1 MKQLVRWMA
10 PLFVCVAMSSQALA
24 NCDNMNGLPL
34 NGATVTPNENETV
47 TLTWSAQVAAAE
59 YDVYFGPV
67 GSGCTAAPHATVQA
81 PDTEWSPPANEITPG
96 TTYEWKVIA
105 KSPTLDSCGTP
116 PTTGCLT
123 FTTAACPLA
132 PTLLSPAN
140 NSVEEFGPITF
151 QWDDVDGATSYELFV
166 GLDGDPL
173 SSKGSTTATFKA
185 GGIDPGR
192 TVEWKVV
199 ANAPSC
205 AGVASAHH
213 FFTTSC
219 PTTPASQ
226 VSPASGATFGTGQN
240 INFSWTHV
248 PGAAGY
254 DVELSSD
261 GGDSWQP
268 IAENLEDNFL
278 TSDAPGPGSY
288 LWTVRANFNGD
299 CDPLYAPARPFFV
312 GEDCSGN
319 AAPELISPAANATV
333 QEPVTFQWSAVAG
346 AEEYHLF
353 VQHADDETPRLLA
366 TTTDIE
372 ATITGLDPGVNTWGV
387 RASFAS
393 CAPLASALRVLNVE
407 GSDDDCPREPAKA
420 TLISPANGATN
431 LASPVTFKWN
441 AVPQALGYRVF
452 ASFDNGTPIPLGSTT
467 ATELSADVPAGTGY
481 WQVQTFFGE
490 ECPTTLSERRN
501 LTVTSGAT
509 CSGAAPQLIS
519 PANGATNVASPV
531 LFTFT
536 EIPDSVTYRLFVAAG
551 DDEFSFYGETTETSL
566 ERFVPA
572 GPVKWFVV
580 AKFAAC
586 PDARS
591 ATASFVAAGRNECPQ
606 SLIGLL
612 LPAQNAT
619 TTSPVQM
626 AWSPVPN
633 AQFYRVWISVD
644 GAAPVA
650 ILRTSATEAEVRLP
664 AGSIRWY
671 VDATR
676 ENCEAVVSPQGQFTV
691 TEGANCANNTAPVLT
706 SPVGTREN
714 PANATSP
721 ITLSWNAVPNA
732 IGYRIWLS
740 RNLVSFEDVTFTKET
755 SVTFPIEPGLYAW
768 YVQAFFEGCAPRS
781 SSTAFFRVADTD
793 ACSTQTPTIVSP
805 AQVSVNTSS
814 VTLIWSAVE
823 GAMKYRVFAAIDD
836 SEPQLVGVTD
846 ETQLTRTL
854 PPGVIHWRVEAV
866 FEKCPSTFS
875 SRVTFTIQ
883 QSQNCSDDVAE
894 LVSPPNGAT
903 NVTSPVDFI
912 WSPVSGAIKY
922 VLVARVNDGAPT
934 PLASTADT
942 SVTHEMPPGVIHWRV
957 VTFFA
962 GCDPVESDEFRFTI
976 ARSQECDN
984 RRPMLILPADDN
996 RALPSPVQ
1004 FQWAA
1009 VPNATSYLL
1018 WARKGEEDPSIIA
1031 STTEPAAEVDLA
1043 RGRYEYFVEARFD
1056 ECDPTRSGRGEF
1068 VVTAA
1073 VPCGTPLR
1081 PEAQVVG
1088 QALSNTK
1095 YRLRWTPLPNV
1106 ELYEVQESTSLDF
1119 ANAITS
1125 TTKVPVM
1132 QFVHEVNGASVQY
1145 SYRVRG
1151 VSDCGNGDRGPY
1163 SDPVGVFITAPR
1175 TSNASA
1181 EIGSDDVIVQT
1192 VTLPGATEPTPFT
1205 ATSDKPWITIT
1216 PSSGNLTADETIL
1229 TVTANPRFL
1238 ALGTN
1243 TGTIEVVYG
1252 SAAKGPQT
1260 EAGSTLKIPIS
1271 ISLVTPV
1278 VPTGKGT
1285 PPPDSLI
1292 FPIVGHASGANNS
1305 LFESDIRVT
1314 NLTAETARYD
1324 LHFTPS
1330 YTDGTQTGSSS
1341 SIEIP
1346 PNGTMAID
1354 DIVATLFGSGNA
1366 SVTGTLEVRPL
1377 TTSLSANTGFFS
1389 STGATSSIA
1398 DLATAAASRTY
1409 NFTPDG
1415 TFGQFIPAVRFAD
1428 FVGKAAAGAAA
1439 GVTPSIL
1446 SLQQVAQSAEYR
1458 ANFGF
1463 AEASG
1468 APADLKVRVYDTAN
1482 TLLKTIDLSLRA
1494 GEHQQ
1499 LNGMLAVN
1507 GITNLTDGRVEV
1519 EVVGGD
1525 GKVTAYV
1532 SEVDNKTNDPLLVS
1546 AVLKGAVTANKYV
1559 IPGVAY
1565 LNNPNAFWVTDVR
1578 IFNAGATTPATV
1590 TFYPER
1596 NPGAAISKQITLDAG
1611 EIEVLDNVVNGLFE
1625 QTNNAGGSIAVTTP
1639 ADTQLTAT
1647 ARTYNQKTPSGG
1659 TYGQYIP
1666 GVTPSQSV
1674 GLGDRALQL
1683 LQLEQSSRFRTNIG
1697 LNETAGQPVT
1707 IEVSAIVPDLLVT
1720 PVIPI
1725 TLQPNEFQ
1733 QISLNQFGLGDA
1745 LYNVRV
1751 TIKVISGAGRVT
1763 AYGSAIDAI
1772 TQDPT
1777 YVPAQ

>member
-1 MKQLVRWMA
+1 MKYLVRCMVLSFICA
-10 PLFVCVAMSSQALA
+10 AIGGQAFA
-24 NCDNMNGLPL
+24 NCDNMSSLPA
-34 NGATVTPNENETV
+34 NGATVTPNQDETV
-47 TLTWSAQVAAAE
+47 VLHWTTQVAAAE

-67 GSGCTAAPHATVQA
+67 GSCSVAPHATVQA
-81 PDTEWSPPANEITPG
+81 PANEWSPPSNEISPG

-105 KSPTLDSCGTP
+105 KGPGLVGCGTP
-116 PTTGCLT
+116 PTTGCKT
-123 FTTAACPLA
+123 FTTTSCPTA
-132 PTLLSPAN
+132 PPLLSPAN
-140 NSVEEFGPITF
+140 NSVEDFGVITF
-151 QWDDVDGATSYELFV
+151 VWDDVPGATSYDLYV

-173 SSKGSTTATFKA
+173 SFKGSTVGTSKA

-205 AGVASAHH
+205 PGSASAHL

-219 PTTPASQ
+219 PSQPPAPFTPGE
-226 VSPASGATFGTGQN
+226 GAIFAPGDN
-240 INFSWTHV
+240 INFTWTQV

-254 DVELSSD
+254 DVKISND
-261 GGDSWQP
+261 GGNTWQV
-268 IAENLEDNFL
+268 IGENLNNNFF
-278 TSDAPGPGSY
+278 TVDAFAPGSY
-288 LWTVRANFNGD
+288 LWEVRANFNGD
-299 CDPLYAPARPFFV
+299 CDPLFSDPRPLFV
-312 GEDCSGN
+312 SEGCSDN
-319 AAPELISPAANATV
+319 EAAQLISPAANATMRT
-333 QEPVTFQWSAVAG
+333 PVTFQWTAVED
-346 AEEYHLF
+346 AEEYQLF
-353 VQHADDETPRLLA
+353 VQKANDAAPRLLA
-366 TTTDIE
+366 TTS
-372 ATITGLDPGVNTWGV
+372 ATEWTTSDLDAGVYQWLV
-387 RASFAS
+387 RAIFAQ
-393 CAPLASALRVLNVE
+393 CPPVASAPRVLRIEEEVV
-407 GSDDDCPREPAKA
+407 DCGQG
-420 TLISPANGATN
+420 L
-431 LASPVTFKWN
+431 LA
-441 AVPQALGYRVF
+441 
-452 ASFDNGTPIPLGSTT
+452 
-467 ATELSADVPAGTGY
+467 
-481 WQVQTFFGE
+481 
-490 ECPTTLSERRN
+490 
-501 LTVTSGAT
+501 
-509 CSGAAPQLIS
+509 
-519 PANGATNVASPV
+519 
-531 LFTFT
+531 
-536 EIPDSVTYRLFVAAG
+536 
-551 DDEFSFYGETTETSL
+551 
-566 ERFVPA
+566 
-572 GPVKWFVV
+572 
-580 AKFAAC
+580 
-586 PDARS
+586 
-591 ATASFVAAGRNECPQ
+591 
-606 SLIGLL
+606 LL

-619 TTSPVQM
+619 TTSPVHM
-626 AWSPVPN
+626 AWSAV
-633 AQFYRVWISVD
+633 ARASFYRVWISVD
-644 GAAPVA
+644 GAAPVN
-650 ILRTSATEAEVRLP
+650 ILRTAATEADVRLP
-664 AGSIRWY
+664 SGSIRWY

-676 ENCEAVVSPQGQFTV
+676 ANCDAVVSPDGRFTV
-691 TEGANCANNTAPVLT
+691 TQAANCASNVAPALI

-714 PANATSP
+714 PAGAASP
-721 ITLSWNAVPNA
+721 VTLSWNAAANA
-732 IGYRIWLS
+732 IGYRVWIS
-740 RNLVSFEDVTFTKET
+740 RNLTSFEDVTLTRET
-755 SVTFPIEPGLYAW
+755 QVTLPREPGLYAW
-768 YVQAFFEGCAPRS
+768 YAEAFFEGCAPKQS
-781 SSTAFFRVADTD
+781 ATAFFRVAD
-793 ACSTQTPTIVSP
+793 AGCPTAMPATMAP
-805 AQVSVNTSS
+805 AQGSVITSPFTFVWTS
-814 VTLIWSAVE
+814 VAGAV
-823 GAMKYRVFAAIDD
+823 KYRVFASLDD
-836 SEPQLVGVTD
+836 SEPQLIGVTD
-846 ETQLTRTL
+846 EAQLTRTL

-866 FEKCPSTFS
+866 FDRCPSTFS
-875 SRVTFTIQ
+875 GRATFTIQ
-883 QSQNCSDDVAE
+883 QSQNCSDDGTE
-894 LVSPPNGAT
+894 LVSPPNNAT
-903 NVTSPVDFI
+903 VASPVDFV

-922 VLVARVNDGAPT
+922 VLIARVNDGAPT
-934 PLASTADT
+934 PLASTEDT
-942 SVTHEMPPGVIHWRV
+942 SVTREMPPGVTHWRV

-962 GCDPVESDEFRFTI
+962 GCDPVQSEEFRFTI
-976 ARSQECDN
+976 ARSQDCDAN
-984 RRPMLILPADDN
+984 RRPLLILPTDDN

-1004 FQWAA
+1004 FQWTD
-1009 VPNATSYLL
+1009 VPNATSYRL
-1018 WARKGEEDPSIIA
+1018 WARKGEEDPSVIA
-1031 STTEPAAEVDLA
+1031 STSEPAAAVDLA
-1043 RGRYEYFVEARFD
+1043 RGRYEYFVEARFAA
-1056 ECDPTRSGRGEF
+1056 CGPTRSGRGEF
-1068 VVTAA
+1068 VVTEP

-1106 ELYEVQESTSLDF
+1106 EFYEVQESASLDF
-1119 ANAITS
+1119 ANATTS

-1132 QFVHEVNGASVQY
+1132 QFVHTVTGAAAQY
-1145 SYRVRG
+1145 HYRVRG

-1163 SDPVGVFITAPR
+1163 SDPVGVFITPPR
-1175 TSNASA
+1175 TNNASA
-1181 EIGSDDVIVQT
+1181 EIGTQDSIVQT
-1192 VTLPGATEPTPFT
+1192 VTLPRATEPTSFT

-1216 PSSGNLTADETIL
+1216 PSSGNLSAVAETIL
-1229 TVTANPRFL
+1229 TVTADPRVL

-1243 TGTIEVVYG
+1243 TGTINVTYATPG
-1252 SAAKGPQT
+1252 SIKGPRMD
-1260 EAGSTLKIPIS
+1260 AGSTLKIPIS

-1346 PNGTMAID
+1346 PNGTMALD
-1354 DIVATLFGSGNA
+1354 DIVATLFGTGNA

-1377 TTSLSANTGFFS
+1377 TTSSSTANTGLFG
-1389 STGATSSIA
+1389 STGVASSIA
-1398 DLATAAASRTY
+1398 ELTTAAASRTY
-1409 NFTPDG
+1409 NFTPEG

-1428 FVGKAAAGAAA
+1428 FVGKAAAGA
-1439 GVTPSIL
+1439 TPSIL
-1446 SLQQVAQSAEYR
+1446 SLQQVAQSADYR

-1463 AEASG
+1463 TEASG
-1468 APADLKVRVYDTAN
+1468 APADLKVRVYDTAS

-1499 LNGMLAVN
+1499 LNGMLSAN

-1519 EVVGGD
+1519 EVVGGE

-1532 SEVDNKTNDPLLVS
+1532 SQVDNKTNDPLLVS

-1578 IFNAGATTPATV
+1578 IFNAGTTATPATI

-1596 NPGAAISKQITLDAG
+1596 NPGAAISRQITLDAG

-1625 QTNNAGGSIAVTTP
+1625 QINNVGGSIAVTTP

-1647 ARTYNQKTPSGG
+1647 ARTYNQKTASGG

-1733 QISLNQFGLGDA
+1733 QISLSQFGLGNA

-1751 TIKVISGAGRVT
+1751 TVKVISGAGRVT
-1763 AYGSAIDAI
+1763 AYGSAIDGI